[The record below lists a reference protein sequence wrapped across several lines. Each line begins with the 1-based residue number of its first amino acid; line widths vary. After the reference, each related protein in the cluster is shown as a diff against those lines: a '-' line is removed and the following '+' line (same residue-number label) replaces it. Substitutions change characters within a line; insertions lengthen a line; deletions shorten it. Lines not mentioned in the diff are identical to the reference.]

1 MSEYMT
7 DLPPMPM
14 APFGARGPVVT
25 RLGLGG
31 EGILRTFGEDAGA
44 AAVIE
49 EALNSGITYFDTAPA
64 YAGSE
69 AYLGAAWKRL
79 PGARDR
85 IFQTSKSARRGAD
98 GARDDLEN
106 TLRTLGTD
114 HLDLWQIHDVRT
126 MDDVAAIEGPG
137 GALEAFVAARAQ
149 GLTRFIGV
157 TGHHDP
163 EILLHCVR
171 TWPLD
176 SVLMPLNVAEAVLP
190 GFSEQV
196 AAEARARGMAVIGMK
211 VFGGG
216 RFIFPQG
223 HVTPELLLRFAL
235 SHPAG
240 GHPPDVCIV
249 GCSIPDHVR
258 TAVRLARGF
267 SPMPPEAREELL
279 AAFKEHAGQLA
290 FYRAPHA
297 RG

>member
-1 MSEYMT
+1 MNQSAL
-7 DLPPMPM
+7 DQSPLPVS
-14 APFGARGPVVT
+14 PFGGKGPIVT

-49 EALNSGITYFDTAPA
+49 EALASGVTYFDTAPA

-69 AYLGAAWKRL
+69 AYLGAAWRRL

-85 IFQTSKSARRGAD
+85 IFQTSKSARRSAE

-106 TLRTLGTD
+106 TLRVLGTD
-114 HLDLWQIHDVRT
+114 HLDLWQIHDVRS

-137 GALEAFVAARAQ
+137 GALEAFTAARDQ
-149 GLTRFIGV
+149 GLARFIGV

-163 EILLHCVR
+163 DVLLHCVR
-171 TWPLD
+171 HWPLN
-176 SVLMPLNVAEAVLP
+176 SVLLPVNVAEACLP
-190 GFSEQV
+190 GFLDRV
-196 AAEARARGMAVIGMK
+196 APEARARGMAVVGMK

-223 HVTPELLLRFAL
+223 HVTPQLLLRFAL
-235 SHPAG
+235 SQPA
-240 GHPPDVCIV
+240 PVQPVDVCIV

-258 TAVRLARGF
+258 TAARTARGLT
-267 SPMPPEAREELL
+267 PMKPEAREELL
-279 AAFKEHAGQLA
+279 AAFRPHAGQLA
-290 FYRAPHA
+290 FYRAAHA

>member
-1 MSEYMT
+1 MNDNTM
-7 DLPPMPM
+7 DKQPLPV
-14 APFGARGPVVT
+14 APFGAKGPIVT

-49 EALNSGITYFDTAPA
+49 EALASGITYFDTAPA

-69 AYLGAAWKRL
+69 AYLGAAWRRL
-79 PGARDR
+79 PGARER
-85 IFQTSKSARRGAD
+85 IFQTSKSARRSAD

-106 TLRTLGTD
+106 TLRVLGTD

-126 MDDVAAIEGPG
+126 MDDVAAIEGPE
-137 GALEAFVAARAQ
+137 GALEAFVAAREH
-149 GLTRFIGV
+149 GLARFIGV

-163 EILLHCVR
+163 EVLLHCVR
-171 TWPLD
+171 NWPLD
-176 SVLMPLNVAEAVLP
+176 SVLLPMNVAEAVLP
-190 GFSEQV
+190 GFLDRV
-196 AAEARARGMAVIGMK
+196 APEARMRGMAVIGMK
-211 VFGGG
+211 IFGGG
-216 RFIFPQG
+216 HFIFPQG

-235 SHPAG
+235 SHPADVQ
-240 GHPPDVCIV
+240 PVDVCIV

-258 TAVRLARGF
+258 TAARAARGF
-267 SPMPPEAREELL
+267 VPMPPEAREELL
-279 AAFKEHAGQLA
+279 AAFRQHAPQLA